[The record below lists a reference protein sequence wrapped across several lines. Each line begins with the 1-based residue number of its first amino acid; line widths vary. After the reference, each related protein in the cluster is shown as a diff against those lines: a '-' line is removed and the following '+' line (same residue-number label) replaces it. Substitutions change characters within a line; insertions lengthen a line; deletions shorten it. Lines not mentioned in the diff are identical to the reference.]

1 MNDIKIIYSA
11 RKTLSLEVSA
21 EKGIILRAPRTAGK
35 KEIERFLAAHE
46 QWLQRAVQRVE
57 QRAHK
62 RPHYPESEEEI
73 RALKAL
79 AAKKIPPRIAHYAP
93 LLGVA
98 PTKLGFTRAKT
109 RFGSCSGKNALNFSC
124 YLMLYS
130 DSAVDYVVVHELCH
144 IKYKNHSKQF
154 YQMIESVMPDYRL
167 REKELKGI

>member
-1 MNDIKIIYSA
+1 MDDIKIIYSS

-21 EKGIILRAPRTAGK
+21 EKGIIVRAPRTARK

-46 QWLQRAVQRVE
+46 QWLQRAVKKTQ
-57 QRAHK
+57 QRAQN
-62 RPHYPESEEEI
+62 RPQYPESEADI
-73 RALKAL
+73 RALKQL
-79 AAKKIPPRIAHYAP
+79 AAQKIPSRVEYYAS
-93 LLGVA
+93 LLGVM
-98 PTKLGFTRAKT
+98 PTKVGFTRAKT

-124 YLMLYS
+124 FLMLYS

-167 REKELKGI
+167 REKE